1 VAIAM
6 ASGSLFPIF
15 DYLISIWIEMLAF
28 WSLFKALA
36 WRPAPGFPMLAW
48 TGITGMPFP
57 CAGS

>member
-1 VAIAM
+1 M